1 MCCQVIAIDHS
12 GRLLDAAIKIQ
23 QGETLENNSAKDW
36 PLINIPLAEIEANT
50 NGVTFKQVSQS

>member
-1 MCCQVIAIDHS
+1 VIAIDHG

-36 PLINIPLAEIEANT
+36 PLINIPPTEIEANT
-50 NGVTFKQVSQS
+50 NAVTFKQVSQS